1 MILNFHKLLLFLILF
16 ALFTSCSNGNDKTNK
31 KEEELKM
38 KYKGYV
44 YAPEFP
50 EDLEWLNSSRPI
62 TLKELKGKFVLLD
75 FWTYCCINCMH
86 VIPDLHKLENEFGN
100 ELVVIGVHSA
110 KFKNEKDKENIR
122 KATLRYEI
130 THPVV
135 NDKNFEIWNDYSV
148 SAWPTFVLINPLG
161 QIIAQISGE
170 GVYSKLHNLLQ
181 NAIIEF
187 DEAKLLNKNEMKF
200 TDESFHNNNTIL
212 KFPGK
217 LKVSKTGKIYITD
230 SNNNRIV
237 ITDLTGKILKII
249 GSGKEGK
256 NDGNFQTA
264 EFYRPQ
270 GIDVDSNEEFI
281 YVADTENHMIRKI
294 SLKDEK
300 VETIAGKGY
309 MAITYFSSGGF
320 GTDSELNSPW
330 DLVLVDNILYI
341 AMAGPHQIWKMDLN
355 TKKIEPF
362 AGNGYEN
369 IVDGNLRNSSF
380 AQPSGITFGE
390 GKLYIADSEVSA
402 IRQIDL
408 TNGKVST
415 LAGTG
420 LFDFGDV
427 DGIYPKSRLQ
437 HCIGVHYFNG
447 MIYIADTYNHKIKQ
461 LNPSTKEVK
470 TFLGNGKRGDVVGS
484 PQQAQFYEP
493 NAVYIFNNKM
503 YITDTNNDSIK
514 VYDFQTGEVSN
525 LEIHY

>member
-1 MILNFHKLLLFLILF
+1 MIRNLKLILLFTILF
-16 ALFTSCSNGNDKTNK
+16 SFFTSCLSGNDKTNQK
-31 KEEELKM
+31 QEELKM

-50 EDLEWLNSSRPI
+50 EDLEWLNSSKPI
-62 TLKELKGKFVLLD
+62 SLKELRGKFVLLD

-86 VIPDLHKLENEFGN
+86 VIPDLHKLENEFKN

-110 KFKNEKDKENIR
+110 KFKNEKDKDNIR

-161 QIIAQISGE
+161 QIIMQVSGE
-170 GVYSKLHNLLQ
+170 GIYSKLHTFLQ
-181 NAIIEF
+181 AAITEF
-187 DEAKLLNKNEMKF
+187 DEAKLLNKEEIKF
-200 TDESFHNNNTIL
+200 TDDVHHNENSVL

-217 LKVSKTGKIYITD
+217 IKVSNSGKLYITD
-230 SNNNRIV
+230 SNNNRIL
-237 ITDLTGKILKII
+237 ITNLEGKILTTI
-249 GSGKEGK
+249 GSGNIGK
-256 NDGNFQTA
+256 ADGDFQNA

-270 GIDVDSNEEFI
+270 GIEVDSNEEYI
-281 YVADTENHMIRKI
+281 YVADTENHLIRKI
-294 SLKDEK
+294 SLKEKK

-309 MAITYFSSGGF
+309 MAITYFSEGGF
-320 GTDSELNSPW
+320 GTESELNSPW
-330 DLVLVDNILYI
+330 DLVLVGNTLYI
-341 AMAGPHQIWKMDLN
+341 AMAGPHQIWKMDLQ

-380 AQPSGITFGE
+380 AQPSGITYGD

-408 TNGKVST
+408 NNGKVST

-420 LFDFGDV
+420 LFDFGDT

-437 HCIGVHYFNG
+437 HCIGIHYFQG

-461 LNPSTKEVK
+461 LNPTTKELK
-470 TFLGNGKRGDVVGS
+470 TFLGNGLRGNVVGS
-484 PQQAQFYEP
+484 PQTTQFYEP
-493 NAVYIFNNKM
+493 NAVYIFQNKM
-503 YITDTNNDSIK
+503 YITDTNNDLIK
-514 VYDFQTGEVSN
+514 VYDFLTQKVNN
-525 LEIHY
+525 LIIN